1 MNKRLYMACWVSK
14 KVIKCMEDIQLFTV
28 GTVYN
33 CVQYFVRLVRD
44 NPRFIQYNPLYIHS
58 KLKLLYK
65 IGNYF
70 LDTQYDHKVKI
81 KL

>member
-1 MNKRLYMACWVSK
+1 M
-14 KVIKCMEDIQLFTV
+14 FTV

-44 NPRFIQYNPLYIHS
+44 NPRFIHYNPLYIHS
-58 KLKLLYK
+58 KLKLLFK

-70 LDTQYDHKVKI
+70 LDTQYVKLILLIRFPFYDAQI
-81 KL
+81 KDYQQGR